1 MAAKTPTTRRRFLK
15 TAGAT
20 AAGVLAAPYVK
31 TATSAGKLKLGV
43 LDHWVPGANDALR
56 QILTRWGEANG
67 VEVTVDFITSLG
79 NKLLLT
85 AHAEARAGS
94 GHDIL
99 AHGYATVAML
109 KHQFVPVDDLV
120 DEILATQ
127 GPIAE
132 VFRSCAYLDGSWR
145 VCPAPTGTN
154 CYATVARLDLFRQH
168 AGIDLMDLFPA
179 SNSRDPA
186 KVEGWDWEAFH
197 GAARALHA
205 AGHPFGAPVAPV
217 PDGTGWLT
225 QLFAS
230 YGAALVDAR
239 GDVVVNSD
247 AVREALEYLV
257 RLLEAM
263 PENVYAWDDASNNRW
278 IISGQ
283 GSAIFNPPSA
293 WAVAKRDSPDV
304 AQRMWHCDA
313 PRGPAGRFRAFNPIL
328 WGIWKFSEN
337 QSAARDLLR
346 HMMEP
351 SVAAIMLRA
360 SEGYDLPM
368 ILSHYDHTS
377 IWEEGGPPAG
387 GIYNYAIRGDE
398 VAMTGGYPAP
408 PDIAAGIGSQRVVSN
423 LVAQVTQGGASID
436 EAIGWAENELEGVL
450 RG

>member
-1 MAAKTPTTRRRFLK
+1 MTP
-15 TAGAT
+15 AT
-20 AAGVLAAPYVK
+20 
-31 TATSAGKLKLGV
+31 
-43 LDHWVPGANDALR
+43 
-56 QILTRWGEANG
+56 
-67 VEVTVDFITSLG
+67 
-79 NKLLLT
+79 
-85 AHAEARAGS
+85 
-94 GHDIL
+94 
-99 AHGYATVAML
+99 
-109 KHQFVPVDDLV
+109 
-120 DEILATQ
+120 
-127 GPIAE
+127 
-132 VFRSCAYLDGSWR
+132 
-145 VCPAPTGTN
+145 
-154 CYATVARLDLFRQH
+154 
-168 AGIDLMDLFPA
+168 
-179 SNSRDPA
+179 
-186 KVEGWDWEAFH
+186 
-197 GAARALHA
+197 
-205 AGHPFGAPVAPV
+205 
-217 PDGTGWLT
+217 
-225 QLFAS
+225 
-230 YGAALVDAR
+230 
-239 GDVVVNSD
+239 
-247 AVREALEYLV
+247 
-257 RLLEAM
+257 
-263 PENVYAWDDASNNRW
+263 NRW

-304 AQRMWHCDA
+304 AQHLWHCDA

-368 ILSHYDHTS
+368 ILSHYGHTS

-408 PDIAAGIGSQRVVSN
+408 PEIAAGIGSQRVVSN